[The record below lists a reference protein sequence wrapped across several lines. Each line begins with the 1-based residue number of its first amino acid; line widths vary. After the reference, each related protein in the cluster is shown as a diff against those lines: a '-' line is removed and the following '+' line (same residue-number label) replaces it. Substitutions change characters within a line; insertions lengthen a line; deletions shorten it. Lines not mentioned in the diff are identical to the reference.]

1 MIRRWRVQPDMEE
14 ETADGMVLAVSQE
27 ALAVAVMDAVTM
39 VHRAGGVFQVV
50 CERYPTGLPGEMV
63 TTGAVVEWRHR
74 TDARPEPERTNGQP
88 IATPAAAA
96 AALDAQIAD
105 EAVENIPRN
114 IPQAE
119 VPPEDDPTQYKG
131 GEFRDDIGD
140 GIDPNALPE
149 EDDSE
154 IPETVG

>member
-14 ETADGMVLAVSQE
+14 ETSEGMVLAVSQE

-50 CERYPTGLPGEMV
+50 CERFPTGLPGEMV

-74 TDARPEPERTNGQP
+74 TDARPEPEHANP
-88 IATPAAAA
+88 IATAV
-96 AALDAQIAD
+96 AD
-105 EAVENIPRN
+105 GADIRVESGSVHEP
-114 IPQAE
+114 
-119 VPPEDDPTQYKG
+119 PPEDDPTQYKG

-140 GIDPNALPE
+140 GIDESTLPE

>member
-14 ETADGMVLAVSQE
+14 ETADGMILAVSQE

-50 CERYPTGLPGEMV
+50 CERFPTGLPGEMV

-74 TDARPEPERTNGQP
+74 TDARPEPEKPSGQP
-88 IATPAAAA
+88 EITH
-96 AALDAQIAD
+96 
-105 EAVENIPRN
+105 EAVESVSTWDTSEEPP
-114 IPQAE
+114 PQ
-119 VPPEDDPTQYKG
+119 DDPSQYRA
-131 GEFRDDIGD
+131 GEPADDIGD

-154 IPETVG
+154 ITEVVG

>member
-1 MIRRWRVQPDMEE
+1 MQQRDMEEPMIRRWRVQP
-14 ETADGMVLAVSQE
+14 GMVLAVSQE

-50 CERYPTGLPGEMV
+50 CERYPD
-63 TTGAVVEWRHR
+63 GAAGRDGDDWCGGGVAAPHGRTAGARARQPDRDAVADGADIRVESGSVH
-74 TDARPEPERTNGQP
+74 EP
-88 IATPAAAA
+88 
-96 AALDAQIAD
+96 
-105 EAVENIPRN
+105 
-114 IPQAE
+114 
-119 VPPEDDPTQYKG
+119 PPEDDPTQYKG

-140 GIDPNALPE
+140 GIDENALPE

>member
-74 TDARPEPERTNGQP
+74 TDARPEPERTNGV
-88 IATPAAAA
+88 AT
-96 AALDAQIAD
+96 ITD
-105 EAVENIPRN
+105 EAADNIPAN
-114 IPQAE
+114 IPQAD
-119 VPPEDDPTQYKG
+119 VPVEDDPTQYKG

-140 GIDPNALPE
+140 GIDETTLPE